1 MKKREVDTMEK
12 NMVEKLEKM
21 VQTVCSQE
29 GVALYD
35 LELKRAAKGL
45 IVLVYIT
52 KVNDVT
58 IGDCQNVS
66 RALSS
71 LLEENDF
78 IDERYFLEVSS
89 PGLERE
95 LKLKKHYVSAIGEE
109 IKITFQKE
117 ENSITMRGTLMEVSS
132 DNLKLQTEDAEIEIP
147 FSSIKKAKTYFEFKK
162 KN

>member
-1 MKKREVDTMEK
+1 MEK
-12 NMVEKLEKM
+12 SLVEKLEKM
-21 VQTVCSQE
+21 AQSICSQQ

-52 KVNDVT
+52 KVNGVT
-58 IGDCQNVS
+58 IGDCQIVS
-66 RALSS
+66 RSLSN
-71 LLEENDF
+71 LLEADDF

-95 LKLKKHYVSAIGEE
+95 LKLKKHYVSAIGEPV
-109 IKITFQKE
+109 KITFQNEDK
-117 ENSITMRGTLMEVSS
+117 NTTITGTLTEVLS
-132 DNLKLQTEDAEIEIP
+132 DNLKLQTEDAEKEIP

-162 KN
+162 NN